1 MLLRL
6 ARKPS
11 AVVNCSKELRQA
23 RMKRNIRNRAAVCLW
38 LAGFAVLAALPAPA
52 QVPQPPTGSINSI
65 RFSGLTR
72 TSPAFAR
79 DIVRIPTGVPADP
92 AVLEEAVNRLL
103 RTGRF
108 LSARYGLT
116 EEPDGVIVTF
126 TVTEHGEVTAL
137 RFEGNKAIKDG
148 PLREVVAIKPG
159 ERVDQLAAQLGV
171 EAIIAK
177 YRGQGYRDVSVTYDR
192 DRLIRT
198 GELTYAVQEGR
209 RVRIRKVLFEGNTFF
224 SGSVLRRQV
233 DTKRAFWFFRKGAF
247 DQERVEAD
255 LAQLQRYY
263 SDQGFLDAR
272 VSYRVDAGK
281 TAADLIVVFMV
292 VEGTRY
298 TIENIDFRG
307 VATFQIDE
315 FTSIMESRVGAPVKQ
330 PQVDRDV
337 RAIQDI
343 YLSQGFIHA
352 TVRPVRVFSDT
363 PGLVRISIEV
373 SEGAQFRVGQIVV
386 RGNARTR
393 DKVARRELNLY
404 PPDDLLDL
412 VEAREAE
419 QRLKE
424 IGAFNAARVLPV
436 GNLPDVRD
444 VIIDVEESPKSGDFL
459 FGLGVTSNSGLLGNV
474 ILDLKNFDIT
484 DRPRSWKEL
493 FKFRSF
499 FGGGQRL
506 RVELQPGTDLSRF
519 RIDFTEPFLGDKP
532 TRFDLGA
539 YLFTRG
545 RDGYDEQRVG
555 MTVSFGKRFRRG
567 RLHGW
572 SGELSFRLE
581 RVRIEDIDLF
591 AASDIHDDEGSHL
604 LTSAKVTL
612 VRDRTDNRFL
622 PTTGDRFRVSYEQF
636 GIFGGEHGFGK
647 LLAKYQ
653 RYKTIKTDLLD
664 RKSVLQLR
672 AEAGTILGDAPIFE
686 RFYAGGTGSI
696 RGFDFRGVG
705 PHEGFDDN
713 NVGGDF
719 LLLLGAEY
727 SYPLFGENVR
737 GHVFLDTGTA
747 GTGTYRAAIGTG
759 IRLTIN
765 IFGPVPLEFNIAA
778 PISTGS
784 DDETQV
790 FSFLIGRIF

>member
-1 MLLRL
+1 MPLYV
-6 ARKPS
+6 AWKSS
-11 AVVNCSKELRQA
+11 AVVICSKEFKQA
-23 RMKRNIRNRAAVCLW
+23 RMKRNLRFRPAVCAL
-38 LAGFAVLAALPAPA
+38 LAGFAALAASPGLA
-52 QVPQPPTGSINSI
+52 QVSQPPTGSIKSL

-79 DIVRIPTGVPADP
+79 DIVRVPTGVPVDA
-92 AVLEEAVNRLL
+92 AVLDEAVNRLL

-108 LSARYGLT
+108 LSARYELI
-116 EEPDGVIVTF
+116 EAPDGVIVTF
-126 TVTEHGEVTAL
+126 TVTEHGEVTAVVL
-137 RFEGNKAIKDG
+137 EGNTAIKERR
-148 PLREVVAIKPG
+148 LLEVIGIKPG
-159 ERVDQLAAQLGV
+159 DRVDQLAARLGIA
-171 EAIIAK
+171 AIVAK
-177 YRGQGYRDVSVTYDR
+177 YRAEGYREVSVTYDR
-192 DRLIRT
+192 ERLTRT
-198 GELTYAVQEGR
+198 GELAYAVQEGP
-209 RVRIRKVLFEGNTFF
+209 RVRIRKVLFEGNTFL
-224 SGSVLRRQV
+224 SDSYLRRQV
-233 DTKRAFWFFRKGAF
+233 DTKPAFWFFRKGAF
-247 DQERVEAD
+247 DEENVEAD

-263 SDQGFLDAR
+263 SNRGFLDSR

-281 TAADLIVVFMV
+281 TASDLIVVFLV
-292 VEGTRY
+292 NEGTRY
-298 TIENIDFRG
+298 TIENIEYRG
-307 VATFQIDE
+307 VTTFQIDE
-315 FTSIMESRVGAPVKQ
+315 LESMMESRVGAPVKQ

-337 RAIQDI
+337 RAIQDM
-343 YLSQGFIHA
+343 YLSQGFIDVR
-352 TVRPVRVFSDT
+352 VRPIRVFSDT
-363 PGLVRISIEV
+363 PGFVRLSIEV
-373 SEGAQFRVGQIVV
+373 TEGAQFRVGQVVV

-419 QRLKE
+419 QRLKS
-424 IGAFNAARVLPV
+424 IGAFSAARVLPV
-436 GNLPDVRD
+436 GNQPGVRD

-459 FGLGVTSNSGLLGNV
+459 FGLGVTSNSGVLGNV
-474 ILDLKNFDIT
+474 VLDLKNFDIS
-484 DRPRSWKEL
+484 DWPRSWKEL

-506 RVELQPGTDLSRF
+506 RLELQPGTDLSRF

-539 YLFTRG
+539 YFFTRG
-545 RDGYDEQRVG
+545 RDGYNEQRVG
-555 MTVSFGKRFRRG
+555 ATVSFGRRFRRG

-581 RVRIEDIDLF
+581 RVRVEDTDIF

-622 PTTGDRFRVSYEQF
+622 PSSGERLRISYEQF
-636 GIFGGEHGFGK
+636 GIFGGDHGFGK

-653 RYKTIKTDLLD
+653 RYKTIRTDLLD

-672 AEAGTILGDAPIFE
+672 AEGGVILGNAPIFE

-696 RGFDFRGVG
+696 RGFEFRGVG
-705 PHEGFDDN
+705 QHEGIDDN

-727 SYPLFGENVR
+727 SYPLFGENLR

-747 GTGTYRAAIGTG
+747 GAGTYRASIGTG

-765 IFGPVPLEFNIAA
+765 IFGPVPLEFNIAVPMSA
-778 PISTGS
+778 GS
-784 DDETQV
+784 DDGTQV

>member
-1 MLLRL
+1 MV
-6 ARKPS
+6 S
-11 AVVNCSKELRQA
+11 CGKEIRQA
-23 RMKRNIRNRAAVCLW
+23 CMKRKARNRAAVCLG
-38 LAGFAVLAALPAPA
+38 LAGVTLLAAWPAQA
-52 QVPQPPTGSINSI
+52 QVPQPSTGLIKSI

-79 DIVRIPTGVPADP
+79 DIVRVPTGVPVDT
-92 AVLEEAVNRLL
+92 AVLDEAVNRLL

-116 EEPDGVIVTF
+116 EQPDGVIVTF

-137 RFEGNKAIKDG
+137 RFEGNTAIKDG

-159 ERVDQLAAQLGV
+159 ERVDQLAAALGV

-177 YRGQGYRDVSVTYDR
+177 YRGEGYRDVSVTYDR
-192 DRLIRT
+192 DRLTRT
-198 GELTYAVQEGR
+198 GELTYVVQEGR

-224 SGSVLRRQV
+224 SGSVLRRQI

-263 SDQGFLDAR
+263 SNQGFLDAR

-281 TAADLIVVFMV
+281 TAADLIVVFV
-292 VEGTRY
+292 VTEGTRY
-298 TIENIDFRG
+298 TIENIEIRG

-315 FTSIMESRVGAPVKQ
+315 ITSMMESRVGAPVKQ

-337 RAIQDI
+337 RAIQDL
-343 YLSQGFIHA
+343 YLSQGFINA
-352 TVRPVRVFSDT
+352 TVRPVRVYSET

-386 RGNARTR
+386 RGNSRTR

-424 IGAFNAARVLPV
+424 IGAFSAARVLPV
-436 GNLPDVRD
+436 GNQPGVRD

-459 FGLGVTSNSGLLGNV
+459 FGLGVTSNSGVLGTV
-474 ILDLKNFDIT
+474 VLDLKNFDMT
-484 DRPRSWKEL
+484 DWPRSWGEL

-506 RVELQPGTDLSRF
+506 RIELQPGTNLSRF
-519 RIDFTEPFLGDKP
+519 RIDFTEPYLGDKP
-532 TRFDLGA
+532 LRFDIGG
-539 YLFTRG
+539 YFFSRG
-545 RDGYDEQRVG
+545 RQGYDEQRAG
-555 MTVSFGKRFRRG
+555 ATVSFGKRFRRG

-572 SGELSFRLE
+572 SGELSFRIE
-581 RVRIEDIDLF
+581 QVRVEDVDLF
-591 AASDIHDDEGSHL
+591 AAGEIHDDEGSHL

-622 PTTGDRFRVSYEQF
+622 PTSGDRFRVSYEQF
-636 GIFGGEHGFGK
+636 GILGGDHGFGK
-647 LLAKYQ
+647 LFAKYQ
-653 RYKTIKTDLLD
+653 RYKTIKTDVLD

-672 AEAGTILGDAPIFE
+672 AEGGIILGDAPVFE

-705 PHEGFDDN
+705 PHEGIDDN

-759 IRLTIN
+759 VRLTIN
-765 IFGPVPLEFNIAA
+765 IFGPVPLEFNIAV

-790 FSFLIGRIF
+790 FSFLIGSVF